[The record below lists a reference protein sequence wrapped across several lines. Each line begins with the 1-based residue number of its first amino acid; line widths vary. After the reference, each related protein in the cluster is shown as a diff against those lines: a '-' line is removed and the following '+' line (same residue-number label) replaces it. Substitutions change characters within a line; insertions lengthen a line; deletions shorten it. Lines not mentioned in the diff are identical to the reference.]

1 MVLVCG
7 CKEIF
12 FFACKTSKLGVETQK
27 GRKGRTHK
35 SGCIHHGSTP
45 SLWGFKS
52 LDRNRNHYLE
62 PLDESSV
69 DFTNV

>member
-35 SGCIHHGSTP
+35 SGQLPNALTKYPPEGP
-45 SLWGFKS
+45 GAK
-52 LDRNRNHYLE
+52 
-62 PLDESSV
+62 
-69 DFTNV
+69 